1 MEIVIS
7 IICILIA
14 LIALIYLIILS
25 NKQSYQ
31 ILVIRMEEAI
41 KNIEYFLEKKEEN
54 LEKAINLIKD
64 SNKRKYG
71 KKEILESLI
80 KNKNIKQDLYVKDE
94 ALRGNLKEFLEIL
107 ENDEKLMK
115 IKEINEIYFESIEI
129 ENDLNASKK
138 YYNKIINRVENEFK
152 NFPKNI
158 LKRILGYQKFEK
170 FNVKKEQTLE
180 ILKDEDNQK
189 KSPKK

>member
-1 MEIVIS
+1 MEIIIS

-14 LIALIYLIILS
+14 LLALISLIILS

-31 ILVIRMEEAI
+31 MLIIRMEEAI

-54 LEKAINLIKD
+54 LEKSIALIKD

-71 KKEILESLI
+71 KKEILEKLI
-80 KNKNIKQDLYVKDE
+80 KNKNIKQDLYAKDE
-94 ALRGNLKEFLEIL
+94 ALRENLKEFLEIL

-115 IKEINEIYFESIEI
+115 IKEINEIYFDSIEI

-138 YYNKIINRVENEFK
+138 YYNKIINRVESEFK
-152 NFPKNI
+152 KFPKNI
-158 LKRILGYQKFEK
+158 LKGVLGYKKHEK
-170 FNVKKEQTLE
+170 FNVKKEETLE
-180 ILKDEDNQK
+180 ILKNNEQQK